1 MAQLTYT
8 ADPALGFSGMLS
20 AGFISPK
27 QIEGKLVE
35 TAAVQF
41 GTSVEAGSD
50 AVTQV
55 VTLATLANWSGVA
68 VAASNVEVATGASG
82 EYKVETVAPIM
93 TRGRVFV
100 IAGAAVAAGDR
111 VEPATGVAGKFST
124 VAVPT
129 LGLQIVAVAKS
140 VAAADGDLLEI
151 ELSTN
156 PAAGQPLS

>member
-1 MAQLTYT
+1 MPQLTYT
-8 ADPALGFSGMLS
+8 ADPALGFAGMIS
-20 AGFISPK
+20 QGFNSPK
-27 QIEGKLVE
+27 QVDSKLAE

-41 GTSVEAGSD
+41 GTSVEEGTD
-50 AVTQV
+50 AATQV

-68 VAASNVEVATGASG
+68 IAASNVEVATGAAGS
-82 EYKVETVAPIM
+82 YAVAASVPVM

-100 IAGAAVAAGDR
+100 TAGAAVAVGAR
-111 VEPATGVAGKFST
+111 VEPATGVGGKFST

-129 LGLQIVAVAKS
+129 LGLQMVAVALS
-140 VAAADGDLLEI
+140 AAAADGDLLEI